1 MTINAM
7 VLVKTTRLKKQ
18 NNVYEIE
25 IPKELVKK
33 LGWMPGFILE
43 LNEQKEQLIV
53 EKLHGFMGS

>member
-1 MTINAM
+1 M

-25 IPKELVKK
+25 IPEELVKK
-33 LGWMPGFILE
+33 LQWMPGFILE
-43 LNEQKEQLIV
+43 LNEQKEKLII